1 MSNGS
6 IRRNVISGF
15 AATVVSL
22 LLFVPI
28 ANSQS
33 KRESDAVVNEQKLQ
47 ARVALLENRLGALE
61 DRLRLLEQ
69 GERSNNTTA
78 VTKTSTSTTSKKPVD
93 GCMSP
98 SYLDN
103 TGVRHVRRECLQ
115 GNNLANCESP
125 FVVDP
130 DGIKRVKP
138 DCI

>member
-6 IRRNVISGF
+6 IRRNVVSGV
-15 AATVVSL
+15 AATIVSL
-22 LLFVPI
+22 LLFVPN

-61 DRLRLLEQ
+61 DRLQLLEQ
-69 GERSNNTTA
+69 GERSNNNST
-78 VTKTSTSTTSKKPVD
+78 VTKTSTNNSTKKPVD
-93 GCMSP
+93 GCVSP
-98 SYLDN
+98 SYVDN
-103 TGVRHVRRECLQ
+103 AGVRHVRRECLQ
-115 GNNLANCESP
+115 GNSLTNCEFP

>member
-6 IRRNVISGF
+6 IRRNVISGVS
-15 AATVVSL
+15 ATIISL
-22 LLFVPI
+22 LLFVPN

-69 GERSNNTTA
+69 GEHSNTTPTA
-78 VTKTSTSTTSKKPVD
+78 SKTSMTSTTKKPVD
-93 GCMSP
+93 GCASP

-103 TGVRHVRRECLQ
+103 MGVRHVRRECLQ
-115 GNNLANCESP
+115 ESSLANCETP